1 MQYFSHLSLY
11 WFLQGTLKIHRIQA
25 NDNHRLTSVKC
36 TSLIPYL
43 DAFNLL
49 CLLHRTL
56 FLQNFP
62 WFSFLLFSSK
72 SLHGEALPASPY
84 KVVSPLSVPL
94 SHFTILFTSWHLSLR
109 KVDLPISVL
118 IISLPHNTVS
128 SKKAEIIFSCAAW
141 NTEGT

>member
-1 MQYFSHLSLY
+1 MQYLSHVSLY
-11 WFLQGTLKIHRIQA
+11 WSLQGTLKIHRIQA

-49 CLLHRTL
+49 CPLPPKL

-109 KVDLPISVL
+109 KDLPISVL

-128 SKKAEIIFSCAAW
+128 SKKAEIIFSHAAW
-141 NTEGT
+141 NAEGT